1 MLLQEYFIC
10 KVLEKVCLLES
21 SPLSALFPRNYRMDD
36 VYKGGLETGLSIC
49 NRITRP
55 VTVELVNR
63 HAVAVKRIRRSPKG
77 ISDLGLCFG

>member
-1 MLLQEYFIC
+1 MHFSQGLPDGSEF
-10 KVLEKVCLLES
+10 
-21 SPLSALFPRNYRMDD
+21 D

-55 VTVELVNR
+55 VTVELVKG